1 VTTTTRVVVSVVMS
15 LVMVSVV
22 SVVSILSN
30 VMQQAAPLVSQRVE
44 VVEVADDLRALVDSP
59 GGGIHVALH

>member
-1 VTTTTRVVVSVVMS
+1 MS